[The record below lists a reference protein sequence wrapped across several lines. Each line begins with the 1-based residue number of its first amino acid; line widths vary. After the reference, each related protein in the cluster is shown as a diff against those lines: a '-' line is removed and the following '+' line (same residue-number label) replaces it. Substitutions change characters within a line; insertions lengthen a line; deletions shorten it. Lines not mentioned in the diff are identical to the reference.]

1 MNHCACE
8 ARTSVLRRLPALP
21 AVALVLL
28 PKCPA
33 CLLAWAG
40 VLGAWGAGPFWHVPL
55 GVWISSVLAAAV
67 VGAVTVR
74 AIRTRQPGLALAGC
88 TATAAL
94 LAAKFFVDSPLLVYG
109 AALVLI
115 VTATGNRRVRRSV

>member
-8 ARTSVLRRLPALP
+8 ARTSIWRRLPALP
-21 AVALVLL
+21 AITLVLL

-33 CLLAWAG
+33 CLVAWAG
-40 VLGAWGAGPFWHVPL
+40 VLGAWGAGRFWHLPL
-55 GVWISSVLAAAV
+55 GVWIALVLAATV
-67 VGAVTVR
+67 IGAVTVR

-88 TATAAL
+88 MATGAL
-94 LAAKFFVDSPLLVYG
+94 LAAKFFVDSPPLVYG

-115 VTATGNRRVRRSV
+115 LTATGDRWVRRSA